1 MGKVRGTA
9 FVVALGCGMTMVS
22 FEACSNG
29 SGTDDGGADSALDVQ
44 SADVVKAD
52 AGSDA
57 ANDAATDAPVEASPC
72 TGVCGTA
79 NCGTCPV
86 NPGISA
92 HDGFYNVTFQIDEH
106 EVTNAEYAAFLA
118 VNVPVS
124 TQPSVCTFNTSFA
137 PSASWPTDAGTNPVA
152 NVDWCDAWAYC
163 AWAGKRM
170 CGSIQDGGALASAY
184 RDNGDQSE
192 WFNAC
197 TATKGGT
204 GSSGYQRYPYSDTFD
219 ASACN
224 GQGYGADATIPVKQ
238 AAACVGGVG
247 DGGLHDMSGNVAE
260 WENSCI
266 EQDGGPGTCSLRG
279 GAFNDD
285 AGALRCEISATAART
300 QASATGGI
308 RCCAN

>member
-1 MGKVRGTA
+1 VRHA
-9 FVVALGCGMTMVS
+9 ALLALLG
-22 FEACSNG
+22 ACSNG
-29 SGTDDGGADSALDVQ
+29 PDTNDAGADGAIDVQ
-44 SADVVKAD
+44 TQDVTKPDAGGGDAAKDAIVDAPADV
-52 AGSDA
+52 
-57 ANDAATDAPVEASPC
+57 PVEASPC

-79 NCGTCPV
+79 NCGTCPA
-86 NPGISA
+86 NPGVTA
-92 HDGFYNVTFQIDEH
+92 HDSFYNVTFKIDEH
-106 EVTNAEYAAFLA
+106 EVTNDEYAAFLA
-118 VNVPVS
+118 VGVPAS
-124 TQPSVCTFNTSFA
+124 TQPAVCVFNTSFTPA
-137 PSASWPTDAGTNPVA
+137 ASWPTDAGANPVA
-152 NVDWCDAWAYC
+152 NVNWCDALAYC
-163 AWAGKRM
+163 AWANKRL
-170 CGSIQDGGALASAY
+170 CGSIQDGGALSPVY

-197 TATKGGT
+197 TAQNGGT

-238 AAACVGGVG
+238 AAACLGGI

-260 WENSCI
+260 WENSCV

-285 AGALRCEISATAART
+285 AGNLQCHIAANAART
-300 QASATGGI
+300 QTSATGGI

>member
-9 FVVALGCGMTMVS
+9 LIVALGCSMTMVS

-29 SGTDDGGADSALDVQ
+29 SGTDDGGADGAPDVQ
-44 SADVVKAD
+44 TADVAKPD
-52 AGSDA
+52 ASDA
-57 ANDAATDAPVEASPC
+57 SQDAAVDAPVEASPC
-72 TGVCGTA
+72 TGVCGTT
-79 NCGTCPV
+79 NCGTCPP

-92 HDGFYNVTFQIDEH
+92 HDGFYNVTFEIDEH

-124 TQPSVCTFNTSFA
+124 TQPSVCSFNTSFT
-137 PSASWPTDAGTNPVA
+137 PSTWPTDAGTNPVA
-152 NVDWCDAWAYC
+152 NVNWCDAWAYC

-170 CGSIQDGGALASAY
+170 CGSIADGGALASAY

-197 TATKGGT
+197 TGTKPGT
-204 GSSGYQRYPYSDTFD
+204 SSSGYQRYPYSDTYD

-285 AGALRCEISATAART
+285 AGALQCNISATAPRT
-300 QASATGGI
+300 QTSATGGI

>member
-1 MGKVRGTA
+1 MGWVRGA
-9 FVVALGCGMTMVS
+9 ALLALLG
-22 FEACSNG
+22 ACSNG
-29 SGTDDGGADSALDVQ
+29 PDTNDGGADSAPADVTTDNAKPDASDA
-44 SADVVKAD
+44 SADSPKD
-52 AGSDA
+52 APQ
-57 ANDAATDAPVEASPC
+57 DAPVEASAC

-79 NCGTCPV
+79 NCGTCPT
-86 NPGISA
+86 NPAISA
-92 HDGFYNVTFQIDEH
+92 HDSFYNVTFKVDEH

-118 VNVPVS
+118 VNVPAS
-124 TQPSVCTFNTSFA
+124 TQPAVCNFNTSFA
-137 PSASWPTDAGTNPVA
+137 PSSSWPSDAGTNPVA
-152 NVDWCDAWAYC
+152 NVNWCDAWAYC

-170 CGSIQDGGALASAY
+170 CGSIQDGGALAPAY

-197 TATKGGT
+197 TGSNLGS

-219 ASACN
+219 AGACN
-224 GQGYGADATIPVKQ
+224 GQGYGADAAIPVKQ
-238 AAACVGGVG
+238 AAGCTGGV

-285 AGALRCEISATAART
+285 AGALQCNIAATAART
-300 QASATGGI
+300 QANATGGI
-308 RCCAN
+308 RCCSN